1 MHITQYII
9 TCLLICNAL
18 FFGYD
23 TVIAQKVNLSG
34 IINNYA
40 RVLQLD
46 NCKNYI
52 KVDNSFGFE
61 AGDKAIL
68 IQMKGASINTDDS
81 STFGDMI
88 DFKGAGNAEVVEI
101 SSVQNDLINLK
112 YSPLL
117 DYYPSDAPVQLVS
130 LPGYDTAT
138 ITSKLTAKP
147 WDGLTGGVLAFDIR
161 LALDIS
167 GTIDISGRG
176 YRGGSPQNAIPNKNQ
191 IYSALGYR
199 YSKLLTDSAGEKGEG
214 IAILKDSYASGRGA
228 PANAGG
234 GGNAHNSGGG
244 GGGNGGDGGKGS
256 LEFGGTNFDLGGR
269 PGRHINYDTFIAIK
283 KAKIF
288 MGGGGGGGHH
298 NNQLATAG
306 GAGGGIAYI
315 RANNMI
321 IRQGAQIFSNGD
333 DVFAIAGND
342 GSGGGGAG
350 GTIF

>member
-1 MHITQYII
+1 MQLCKFYDSFLIIYIYIFYLFTCFLSIFMHITQYII

-68 IQMKGASINTDDS
+68 IQMKGALINTDDS
-81 STFGDMI
+81 STFGDII

-176 YRGGSPQNAIPNKNQ
+176 YRGDLHKMLFQIKIKSIAHLDIDIQSFLPIVPVKKVKVLLSLKIPMLVAE
-191 IYSALGYR
+191 AL
-199 YSKLLTDSAGEKGEG
+199 LLMPEAEVMH
-214 IAILKDSYASGRGA
+214 IILAVVVA
-228 PANAGG
+228 EMEVMA
-234 GGNAHNSGGG
+234 
-244 GGGNGGDGGKGS
+244 
-256 LEFGGTNFDLGGR
+256 
-269 PGRHINYDTFIAIK
+269 
-283 KAKIF
+283 AK
-288 MGGGGGGGHH
+288 
-298 NNQLATAG
+298 
-306 GAGGGIAYI
+306 
-315 RANNMI
+315 
-321 IRQGAQIFSNGD
+321 
-333 DVFAIAGND
+333 VP
-342 GSGGGGAG
+342 
-350 GTIF
+350 